1 MEIVFNSEIYD
12 FKNKYVKIA
21 KHIINPNV
29 PKPIIRELNQ
39 ISQGQQ
45 NNELC
50 ISRFDYRYSEKEN
63 KIYLLEVNTQPGLT
77 KTLCY
82 QK

>member
-29 PKPIIRELNQ
+29 PKPIIKKLNQ
-39 ISQGQQ
+39 IS
-45 NNELC
+45 
-50 ISRFDYRYSEKEN
+50 
-63 KIYLLEVNTQPGLT
+63 
-77 KTLCY
+77 
-82 QK
+82 